1 MGSRVREF
9 MFASL
14 EPRVPSLEPLTTERN
29 QPLMPTLRSHRRLIP
44 LLGLIAAIAFPALSQ
59 PAADL
64 LDEARAIL
72 REVPMV
78 DGHNDLPWEVRR
90 RVSNQ
95 LDRIDLRAGTTDLE
109 PPMHTDIPRLREGG
123 VGAIFWSVYVPVST
137 EGSEAVKTVIEQID
151 LVHRLCERYPD
162 VFELALTADDVV
174 RIHSE
179 GRIASMIGM
188 EGGHAIDDSLAALRQ
203 FHRMGARYMTL
214 THSDST
220 AWADSATAAPEH
232 RGITPFGEEVVREM
246 NRLGMLVDLSHVSP
260 ATMHAVL
267 DLTAAPVIFSH
278 SSARALTDHP
288 RNVPDDVLRRLEAN
302 GGVVMVTFVPT
313 FVSEERRQWWAARAG
328 MRERLASLYP
338 GDPGIAEQKLAEWEG
353 KNPPVDATLADVAD
367 HIDHLRD
374 AAGIDHIGIGSDF
387 DGISSVP
394 VGLEDVT
401 TFPHLLAEL
410 LRRGYSADDL
420 RKIVGLNVLRAMRE
434 AERVAAGLQRTTLP
448 SEVVF
453 ESE

>member
-1 MGSRVREF
+1 M
-9 MFASL
+9 
-14 EPRVPSLEPLTTERN
+14 PR
-29 QPLMPTLRSHRRLIP
+29 LRSHRRLIP
-44 LLGLIAAIAFPALSQ
+44 VLILIASVAFPALSQ

-72 REVPMV
+72 REVPLV
-78 DGHNDLPWEVRR
+78 DGHNDLPWELRR
-90 RVSNQ
+90 RVNNR
-95 LDRIDLRAGTTDLE
+95 LDRIDLRAGTGDLE
-109 PPMHTDIPRLREGG
+109 PSMHTDIPRLREGG

-137 EGSEAVKTVIEQID
+137 QGSEAVKTVIEQID
-151 LVHRLCERYPD
+151 LVHRLSERYPD

-188 EGGHAIDDSLAALRQ
+188 EGGHSIDDSLAALRQ

-232 RGITPFGEEVVREM
+232 GGLTPFGGEVVREM

-267 DLTAAPVIFSH
+267 DLTVAPVIFSH

-288 RNVPDDVLRRLEAN
+288 RNVPDDVLRRIEAN
-302 GGVVMVTFVPT
+302 GGVIMVTFVPT

-338 GDPGIAEQKLAEWEG
+338 GDPDIAERKLAEWEAE
-353 KNPPVDATLADVAD
+353 NPAIDATLADVAD

-374 AAGIDHIGIGSDF
+374 TAGIDHIGIGSDF

-401 TFPHLLAEL
+401 TFPPLLAEL
-410 LRRGYSADDL
+410 LRRGYTGDEV
-420 RKIVGLNVLRAMRE
+420 RKIVGLNILRVMRE
-434 AERVAAGLQRTTLP
+434 TERIAAGLQRTTTP